1 MAEKIRVGIVG
12 LDHWY
17 AGLGAIRQ
25 LKGNPRTEL
34 VIVAHRDLGHAR
46 PVIEEAGAIATDDY
60 DAVVERGDLHLVIT
74 ACTTVENVRL
84 CGKAAR
90 SGKHIISVKP
100 YAMNLDEAKALTVAV
115 KEGGVHFM
123 SFECMGRLGG
133 ATNIYKQWIQE
144 GKLGDP
150 ISAFALMRSSLPT
163 QVWPEVHGR
172 TWWLDPSKVFGGGWV
187 DHAIYQVDNLR
198 YILGSEVVRISGE
211 ISNIKH
217 KDEPLE
223 DFGVANVVFGN
234 GCVATLEVTWSV

>member
-60 DAVVERGDLHLVIT
+60 DAVVERDDLHLVIT

-84 CGKAAR
+84 CSKAAR

-150 ISAFALMRSSLPT
+150 ISAFALMRSSLPDHDGT
-163 QVWPEVHGR
+163 SRGMEELHPPWLLGRVLQAQGDLYFAHRKTRPQVMRRAVG
-172 TWWLDPSKVFGGGWV
+172 KG
-187 DHAIYQVDNLR
+187 NLLR
-198 YILGSEVVRISGE
+198 GKAQIFRARDAPGAL
-211 ISNIKH
+211 
-217 KDEPLE
+217 
-223 DFGVANVVFGN
+223 
-234 GCVATLEVTWSV
+234 